1 MEHERWALERRA
13 LGYEPGPER
22 DAQHHPDLVDWEQL
36 SDRARDRDRDAVRG
50 IPAMLE
56 LAGFQILRLRP
67 TPILPT
73 TQDSE

>member
-1 MEHERWALERRA
+1 
-13 LGYEPGPER
+13 
-22 DAQHHPDLVDWEQL
+22 VDWEQL